1 MNKITHQK
9 KSYQKPACTVV
20 AVQNDPLLQQISRVH
35 AGDRVQVEGA
45 ADQFKGI
52 YDIEMADKSHSA
64 WGEVEVD

>member
-1 MNKITHQK
+1 MNKISHQK
-9 KSYQKPACTVV
+9 KSYLKPLCATM
-20 AVQNDPLLQQISRVH
+20 AVYTAPLLQISRVPV
-35 AGDRVQVEGA
+35 GDRVQVEGA